1 MTDKLKKIIELYKYP
16 LVILIIGLTLMLLP
30 DSKQAEK
37 TDNTDEA
44 LLLQNTLGSIA
55 GVGETKTIISESGVV
70 VVCEGADKAA
80 VKLDIINAVKSYTGF
95 SADKICVLKISK

>member
-16 LVILIIGLTLMLLP
+16 LVILIIGLTLMLIP
-30 DSKQAEK
+30 GSKKAEK
-37 TDNTDEA
+37 IDNTDEA
-44 LLLQNTLGSIA
+44 MLLQNTLAAIA

>member
-1 MTDKLKKIIELYKYP
+1 MNDKLKKLIELYKYP
-16 LVILIIGLTLMLLP
+16 LIVLLIGLTLMLLP
-30 DSKQAEK
+30 GGRKAEK
-37 TDNTDEA
+37 IDNTDEA
-44 LLLQNTLGSIA
+44 LLLQNTLGAIA

-80 VKLDIINAVKSYTGF
+80 VKLDIIKAVKSYTGF